1 MIIGIIGE
9 LGIGKTLSGVKEAY
23 KAYKSNLTVFS
34 NHPLNFEHTKITH
47 PDQFECL
54 KNGFV
59 FVDELWHM
67 LDSYN
72 SNTEKAKFITRIL
85 LRSRKKD
92 IHLCYTEQ
100 YLKQVHKR
108 IRRVTDI
115 WIYPEIR
122 GTYVSD
128 KLQIQHDFYMI
139 QHFINNDGDEITI
152 KIIPKSNLLFYM
164 SLYNTRDDP
173 YTYDLFFQKDKK
185 EKQKN

>member
-9 LGIGKTLSGVKEAY
+9 LGIGKTMSGVKETH
-23 KAYKSNLTVFS
+23 KAYKSNLTIFS
-34 NHPLNFEHTKITH
+34 NHPLAFPHIKITH
-47 PDQFECL
+47 PDQFEDI
-54 KNGFV
+54 KNGFC
-59 FVDELWHM
+59 FADELWHL

-72 SNTEKAKFITRIL
+72 SNTERAKFITRIL

-122 GTYVSD
+122 GVYVAG
-128 KLQIQHDFYMI
+128 KLQVKYPFYMI
-139 QHFINNDGDEITI
+139 QHFIDNNGDEVAT
-152 KIIPKSNLLFYM
+152 KIIQKSSLLFYM
-164 SLYNTRDDP
+164 SLYNTNDDP
-173 YTYDLFFQKDKK
+173 YTYALFSSKKDK
-185 EKQKN
+185 N